1 MSFFELFKSK
11 KPEKNNPLYEKMERE
26 ELVNVA
32 SNLNIENKALKNNL
46 EEKIKENKQLKNS
59 ILNSN
64 DNSSGLDKFFNEI
77 KTTFL
82 SPEDDDDFD
91 KKYSNQFKN
100 FLFEQFFFYGG
111 IEEDEINFLNQINVN
126 KDQDY
131 QSNKDI
137 FLFKQKILE
146 RNYNEL
152 IRNLLISNELNSF
165 IDKNQINVK
174 KNNLNSNFNL
184 YDSEISNN
192 QTIKN
197 NDNNIFNQ
205 NHKINDDINNQSH
218 NNIINTN
225 INESSN
231 QNNENT
237 FVTKK
242 KQIFPKKDKKTD
254 NLNLDSLL
262 KDEDESLSFSN
273 MNKKKNKWDE
283 DDD

>member
-11 KPEKNNPLYEKMERE
+11 KPEKNNPLYERMERD
-26 ELVNVA
+26 ELVNVT
-32 SNLNIENKALKNNL
+32 SNLNIENKALKSKL
-46 EEKIKENKQLKNS
+46 DEKIIENKQLKNS

-64 DNSSGLDKFFNEI
+64 DNSSGFNKFFNEI

-82 SPEDDDDFD
+82 NPEDDNDFD
-91 KKYSNQFKN
+91 KKYSKQFKN
-100 FLFEQFFFYGG
+100 FLFYQYFFYGG

-131 QSNKDI
+131 QNNKDI

-152 IRNLLISNELNSF
+152 IRNLLISNELNN
-165 IDKNQINVK
+165 ILDINSIHSK
-174 KNNLNSNFNL
+174 KNNLKSNFNFND
-184 YDSEISNN
+184 YQNIDNENI
-192 QTIKN
+192 TN
-197 NDNNIFNQ
+197 NDN
-205 NHKINDDINNQSH
+205 KIINN
-218 NNIINTN
+218 NNINNETNN
-225 INESSN
+225 INNKTINENSN
-231 QNNENT
+231 KNNEDI
-237 FVTKK
+237 FVSKK
-242 KQIFPKKDKKTD
+242 KQILPKKNRKSD

-262 KDEDESLSFSN
+262 KEEDESLSFSN

>member
-11 KPEKNNPLYEKMERE
+11 KPEKNNPLYERMERD
-26 ELVNVA
+26 ELVNVT

-64 DNSSGLDKFFNEI
+64 DNSSGFNKFFNEI

-82 SPEDDDDFD
+82 NPEDDNDFD
-91 KKYSNQFKN
+91 KKYSKQFKN
-100 FLFEQFFFYGG
+100 FLFDQYFFYGG

-126 KDQDY
+126 KDEDY
-131 QSNKDI
+131 QNNKDI

-152 IRNLLISNELNSF
+152 IRNLLISNELNN
-165 IDKNQINVK
+165 ILDINSINSK
-174 KNNLNSNFNL
+174 KNNLKSNFNFND
-184 YDSEISNN
+184 YQNIDNENI
-192 QTIKN
+192 TN
-197 NDNNIFNQ
+197 NDN
-205 NHKINDDINNQSH
+205 KIINN
-218 NNIINTN
+218 NNINNETNN
-225 INESSN
+225 INNKTINENSN
-231 QNNENT
+231 KNNEDI
-237 FVTKK
+237 FVSKK
-242 KQIFPKKDKKTD
+242 KQILPKKNRKSD

-262 KDEDESLSFSN
+262 KEEDESLSFSN

>member
-11 KPEKNNPLYEKMERE
+11 KPEKNNPLYEKMGRE
-26 ELVNVA
+26 ELVNVS
-32 SNLNIENKALKNNL
+32 SNLNIENKALKDNL
-46 EEKIKENKQLKNS
+46 DEKIKENKQLKNS

-64 DNSSGLDKFFNEI
+64 ENSSGFDKFFNEI

-82 SPEDDDDFD
+82 NPEDEDDFD
-91 KKYSNQFKN
+91 KKYTNQFKN
-100 FLFEQFFFYGG
+100 FLFDQYFFYGG

-131 QSNKDI
+131 QNNKDI

-165 IDKNQINVK
+165 INPKNIK

-184 YDSEISNN
+184 YDSETLND

-205 NHKINDDINNQSH
+205 NNKKNNVINNQSN
-218 NNIINTN
+218 NNIINTK

-231 QNNENT
+231 KNDENDI
-237 FVTKK
+237 VTKK
-242 KQIFPKKDKKTD
+242 KIIIPKKDKKAD

>member
-11 KPEKNNPLYEKMERE
+11 KPEKNNPLYEKMGRE
-26 ELVNVA
+26 ELVNVS
-32 SNLNIENKALKNNL
+32 SNLNIENKALKDNL
-46 EEKIKENKQLKNS
+46 DEKIKENKQLKNS

-64 DNSSGLDKFFNEI
+64 ENSSGFDKFFNEI

-82 SPEDDDDFD
+82 NPEDEDDFD
-91 KKYSNQFKN
+91 KKYTNQFKN
-100 FLFEQFFFYGG
+100 FLFDQYFFYGG

-131 QSNKDI
+131 QNNKDI

-152 IRNLLISNELNSF
+152 IRNLLISNELNN
-165 IDKNQINVK
+165 ILDINSINSK
-174 KNNLNSNFNL
+174 KNNLKSNFNFND
-184 YDSEISNN
+184 YQNIDNENI
-192 QTIKN
+192 TN
-197 NDNNIFNQ
+197 NDN
-205 NHKINDDINNQSH
+205 KIINN
-218 NNIINTN
+218 NNINNETNN
-225 INESSN
+225 INNKTINENSN
-231 QNNENT
+231 KNNEDI
-237 FVTKK
+237 FVSKK
-242 KQIFPKKDKKTD
+242 KQILPKKNRKSD

-262 KDEDESLSFSN
+262 KEEDESLSFSN

>member
-32 SNLNIENKALKNNL
+32 SNLNIENKALKSKL
-46 EEKIKENKQLKNS
+46 DEKIIENKQLKNS

-64 DNSSGLDKFFNEI
+64 DNSSGFNKFFNEI

-82 SPEDDDDFD
+82 NPEDEDDFD
-91 KKYSNQFKN
+91 KKYTNQFKN
-100 FLFEQFFFYGG
+100 FLFDQYFFYGG

-126 KDQDY
+126 KDEDY
-131 QSNKDI
+131 QNNKDI

-152 IRNLLISNELNSF
+152 IRNLLISNELNN
-165 IDKNQINVK
+165 ILDINSINSK
-174 KNNLNSNFNL
+174 KNNLKSNFNFND
-184 YDSEISNN
+184 YQNIDNENI
-192 QTIKN
+192 TN
-197 NDNNIFNQ
+197 NDN
-205 NHKINDDINNQSH
+205 KIINN
-218 NNIINTN
+218 NNINNETNN
-225 INESSN
+225 INNKTINENSN
-231 QNNENT
+231 KNNEDI
-237 FVTKK
+237 FVSKK
-242 KQIFPKKDKKTD
+242 KQILPKKDRKSD

-262 KDEDESLSFSN
+262 KEEDESLSFSN

>member
-26 ELVNVA
+26 ELVNVS
-32 SNLNIENKALKNNL
+32 SNLNIENKALKSKL
-46 EEKIKENKQLKNS
+46 DEKIIENKQLKNS

-82 SPEDDDDFD
+82 NPEDDNDFD
-91 KKYSNQFKN
+91 KKYSKQFKN
-100 FLFEQFFFYGG
+100 FLFDQYFFYGG

-131 QSNKDI
+131 QNNKDI

-152 IRNLLISNELNSF
+152 IRNLLISNELNN
-165 IDKNQINVK
+165 ILDINSINSK
-174 KNNLNSNFNL
+174 KNNLKSNFNFND
-184 YDSEISNN
+184 YQNIDNENI
-192 QTIKN
+192 TN
-197 NDNNIFNQ
+197 NDN
-205 NHKINDDINNQSH
+205 KIINN
-218 NNIINTN
+218 NNINNETNN
-225 INESSN
+225 INNKTINENSN
-231 QNNENT
+231 KNNEDI
-237 FVTKK
+237 FVSKK
-242 KQIFPKKDKKTD
+242 KQILPKKNRKSD

-262 KDEDESLSFSN
+262 KEEDESLSFSN

>member
-64 DNSSGLDKFFNEI
+64 DNSSGFNKFFNEI

-82 SPEDDDDFD
+82 NPEDDNDFD
-91 KKYSNQFKN
+91 KKYSKQFKN
-100 FLFEQFFFYGG
+100 FLFDQYFFYGG

-126 KDQDY
+126 KDEDY
-131 QSNKDI
+131 QNNKDI

-152 IRNLLISNELNSF
+152 IRNLLISNELNN
-165 IDKNQINVK
+165 ILDINSINSK
-174 KNNLNSNFNL
+174 KNNLKSNFNFND
-184 YDSEISNN
+184 YQNIDNENI
-192 QTIKN
+192 TN
-197 NDNNIFNQ
+197 NDN
-205 NHKINDDINNQSH
+205 KIINN
-218 NNIINTN
+218 NNINNETNN
-225 INESSN
+225 INNKTINENSN
-231 QNNENT
+231 KNNEDI
-237 FVTKK
+237 FVSKK
-242 KQIFPKKDKKTD
+242 KQILPKKNRKSD

-262 KDEDESLSFSN
+262 KEEDESLSFSN

>member
-32 SNLNIENKALKNNL
+32 SNLNIENKALKSKL
-46 EEKIKENKQLKNS
+46 DEKIIENKQLKNS

-64 DNSSGLDKFFNEI
+64 DNSSGFNKFFNEI

-152 IRNLLISNELNSF
+152 IRNLLISNELNN
-165 IDKNQINVK
+165 ILDINSINSK
-174 KNNLNSNFNL
+174 KNNLKSNFNFND
-184 YDSEISNN
+184 YQNIDNENI
-192 QTIKN
+192 TN
-197 NDNNIFNQ
+197 NDN
-205 NHKINDDINNQSH
+205 KIINN
-218 NNIINTN
+218 NNINNETNN
-225 INESSN
+225 INNKTINENSN
-231 QNNENT
+231 KNNEDI
-237 FVTKK
+237 FVSKK
-242 KQIFPKKDKKTD
+242 KQILPKKNRKSD

-262 KDEDESLSFSN
+262 KEEDESLSFSN

>member
-11 KPEKNNPLYEKMERE
+11 KPEKNNPLYERMERD
-26 ELVNVA
+26 ELVNVT
-32 SNLNIENKALKNNL
+32 SNLNIENKALKSKL
-46 EEKIKENKQLKNS
+46 DEKIIENKQLKNS

-64 DNSSGLDKFFNEI
+64 DNSSGFNKFFNEI

-82 SPEDDDDFD
+82 NPEDDNDFD
-91 KKYSNQFKN
+91 KKYSKQFKN
-100 FLFEQFFFYGG
+100 FLFDQYFFYGG

-126 KDQDY
+126 KDEDY

-152 IRNLLISNELNSF
+152 IRNLLISNELNN
-165 IDKNQINVK
+165 ILDINSINSK
-174 KNNLNSNFNL
+174 KNNLKSNFNFND
-184 YDSEISNN
+184 YQNIDNENI
-192 QTIKN
+192 TN
-197 NDNNIFNQ
+197 NDN
-205 NHKINDDINNQSH
+205 KIINN
-218 NNIINTN
+218 NNINNETNN
-225 INESSN
+225 INNKTINENSN
-231 QNNENT
+231 KNNEDI
-237 FVTKK
+237 FVSKK
-242 KQIFPKKDKKTD
+242 KQILPKKNRKSD

-262 KDEDESLSFSN
+262 KEEDESLSFSN

>member
-11 KPEKNNPLYEKMERE
+11 KPEKNNPLYERMERD
-26 ELVNVA
+26 ELVNVT
-32 SNLNIENKALKNNL
+32 SNLNIENKALKSKL
-46 EEKIKENKQLKNS
+46 DEKIIENKQLKNS

-64 DNSSGLDKFFNEI
+64 DNSSGFNKFFNEI

-82 SPEDDDDFD
+82 NPEDEDDFD
-91 KKYSNQFKN
+91 KKYTNQFKN
-100 FLFEQFFFYGG
+100 FLFDQYFFYGG

-131 QSNKDI
+131 QNNKDI

-152 IRNLLISNELNSF
+152 IRNLLISNELNN
-165 IDKNQINVK
+165 ILDINSINSK
-174 KNNLNSNFNL
+174 KNNLKSNFNFND
-184 YDSEISNN
+184 YQNIDNENI
-192 QTIKN
+192 TN
-197 NDNNIFNQ
+197 NDN
-205 NHKINDDINNQSH
+205 KIINN
-218 NNIINTN
+218 NNINNETNN
-225 INESSN
+225 INNKTINENSN
-231 QNNENT
+231 KNNEDI
-237 FVTKK
+237 FVSKK
-242 KQIFPKKDKKTD
+242 KQILPKKNRKSD

-262 KDEDESLSFSN
+262 KEEDESLSFSN

>member
-26 ELVNVA
+26 ELVNVT

-46 EEKIKENKQLKNS
+46 EEKIIENKQLKNS

-64 DNSSGLDKFFNEI
+64 DNSSGFNKFFNEI

-82 SPEDDDDFD
+82 NPEDDNDFD
-91 KKYSNQFKN
+91 KKYSKQFKN
-100 FLFEQFFFYGG
+100 FLFDQYFFYGG

-126 KDQDY
+126 KDEDY
-131 QSNKDI
+131 QNNKDI

-152 IRNLLISNELNSF
+152 IRNLLISNELNN
-165 IDKNQINVK
+165 ILDINSINSK
-174 KNNLNSNFNL
+174 KNNLKSNFNFND
-184 YDSEISNN
+184 YQNIDNENI
-192 QTIKN
+192 TN
-197 NDNNIFNQ
+197 NDN
-205 NHKINDDINNQSH
+205 KIINN
-218 NNIINTN
+218 NNINNETNN
-225 INESSN
+225 INNKTINENSN
-231 QNNENT
+231 KNNEDI
-237 FVTKK
+237 FVSKK
-242 KQIFPKKDKKTD
+242 KQILPKKDRKSD

-262 KDEDESLSFSN
+262 KEEDESLSFSN

>member
-11 KPEKNNPLYEKMERE
+11 KPEKNNPLYERMERD
-26 ELVNVA
+26 ELVNVT
-32 SNLNIENKALKNNL
+32 SNLNIENKALKSKL
-46 EEKIKENKQLKNS
+46 DEKIIENKQLKNS

-91 KKYSNQFKN
+91 KKYTNQFKN
-100 FLFEQFFFYGG
+100 FLFDQYFFYGG

-131 QSNKDI
+131 QNNKDI

-152 IRNLLISNELNSF
+152 IRNLLISNELNN
-165 IDKNQINVK
+165 ILDINSINSK
-174 KNNLNSNFNL
+174 KNNLKSNFNFND
-184 YDSEISNN
+184 YQNIDNENI
-192 QTIKN
+192 TN
-197 NDNNIFNQ
+197 NDN
-205 NHKINDDINNQSH
+205 KIINN
-218 NNIINTN
+218 NNINNETNN
-225 INESSN
+225 INNKTINENSN
-231 QNNENT
+231 KNNEDI
-237 FVTKK
+237 FVSKK
-242 KQIFPKKDKKTD
+242 KQILPKKNRKSD

-262 KDEDESLSFSN
+262 KEEDESLSFSN